1 MPSVCGQPAAQLT
14 VVCVCAAGAAG
25 AVFCAMTGCV
35 SVGEGESDCGR
46 GVRTYVALCL
56 ALGSEPPPAI
66 VRCVVGGWR
75 VQLGGGGLTLRKL
88 PELTADVAFAL
99 GVQTWRGLN

>member
-66 VRCVVGGWR
+66 VRCVVGWWE
-75 VQLGGGGLTLRKL
+75 VQLGMVG
-88 PELTADVAFAL
+88 
-99 GVQTWRGLN
+99 